1 MSLDFRSGYEGTR
14 LLSDTV
20 LLSPGDRDLSL
31 KLFSGKVLE
40 TFRQKTIF
48 WDGSPSIISRK
59 ELSGGSSY
67 QWPIIG
73 DDIVVA
79 GQNVSDT
86 GLDKGYH
93 TPGKFIYGSTVPLTE
108 ITIAVP
114 RLSTFSGVLPSAL
127 RTAKATKPSAICT
140 INSNTIARDRPRIP
154 GVSAILPIANAVA
167 IVPTKN
173 TTKALPT
180 WVHRACGLLVWRA
193 IAPISV
199 CTTKITKA
207 SKTSL
212 RPLPGAT
219 PVAGGVA

>member
-20 LLSPGDRDLSL
+20 LLSPGYRYLSL

-108 ITIAVP
+108 ITIAVDDILAVAMDVP
-114 RLSTFSGVLPSAL
+114 HIDIDLTHFDVLAPF
-127 RTAKATKPSAICT
+127 ATKLGRSMAIDNDRKVVAMG
-140 INSNTIARDRPRIP
+140 IKAARSPAVNTIHGGGHRVAYQLTTGTP
-154 GVSAILPIANAVA
+154 GTP
-167 IVPTKN
+167 PTIEQ
-173 TTKALPT
+173 AFPD
-180 WVHRACGLLVWRA
+180 
-193 IAPISV
+193 
-199 CTTKITKA
+199 
-207 SKTSL
+207 
-212 RPLPGAT
+212 
-219 PVAGGVA
+219 